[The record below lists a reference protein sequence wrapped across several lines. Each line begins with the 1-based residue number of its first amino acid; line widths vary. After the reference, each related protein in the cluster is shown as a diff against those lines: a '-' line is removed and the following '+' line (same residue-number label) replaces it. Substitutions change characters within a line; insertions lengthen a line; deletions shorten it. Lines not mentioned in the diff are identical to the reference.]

1 MEVDTLTISDIN
13 GEVKIEFAPVT
24 KKFTFESKNAEDQEN
39 ETEVSE
45 NETENVPETEENSS
59 EEEE

>member
-39 ETEVSE
+39 ETE
-45 NETENVPETEENSS
+45 NVPETEENSS